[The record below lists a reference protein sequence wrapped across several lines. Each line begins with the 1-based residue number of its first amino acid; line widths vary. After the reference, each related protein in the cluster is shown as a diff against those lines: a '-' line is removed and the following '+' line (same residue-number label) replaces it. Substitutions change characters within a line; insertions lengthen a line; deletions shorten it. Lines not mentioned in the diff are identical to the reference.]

1 MRYTVHK
8 HPQVLNQL
16 QTIVAQ
22 MKTWNVQAKFSP
34 TDKQEIAKRITF
46 HTHSD
51 SSPNLIMAGVDGSGD
66 FPSLTYEDSFI
77 YLTTAEATVYK
88 SNPTS
93 GLEELQSD
101 IPPIYSLAWIPE
113 EPTLRQKKIDEAFEN
128 MVGMSLIDVISQSD
142 YHALKSKLS
151 KKPQQPG
158 TLLKELIRPHAAD
171 SGNLGIQLRSTAE
184 LSAGLKIINTISDVN
199 FVLIDGT
206 FSLPMVSRS
215 GASLFFE
222 HLKRLC
228 CVQASARGIGF
239 FAVSKSPGLPGI
251 DIIEEIA
258 RESQGLSPGQTA
270 EHWFLRLPHPTHDN
284 WKFPIVKNRL
294 IPPPNTMTYLFRPHR
309 TTGVMRLDIDES
321 YWSKHL
327 GTVKAEK
334 SVFEKLDYAGH
345 DQRCYGYPYPIKSA
359 HDRVSLTSPERIAM
373 RKSIIAAA
381 VKAGMK
387 RKLFYDAS
395 IATGHR

>member
-16 QTIVAQ
+16 QNIVAQ

-46 HTHSD
+46 HDHSD

-101 IPPIYSLAWIPE
+101 IAPIYSLAWIPE
-113 EPTLRQKKIDEAFEN
+113 EPKFRQKKIDEAFEN
-128 MVGMSLIDVISQSD
+128 MVGMPLLDVILQSD

-151 KKPQQPG
+151 KKPQHPG

-184 LSAGLKIINTISDVN
+184 LSAALKIINTISDVN

-228 CVQASARGIGF
+228 CVQASAKGIGF

-258 RESQGLSPGQTA
+258 RESQDLSPGQIA
-270 EHWFLRLPHPTHDN
+270 EHWFLRLPHPIHDK
-284 WKFPIVKNRL
+284 WKFPIVENRY
-294 IPPPNTMTYLFRPHR
+294 IPPPNTITYLFRPHR

-321 YWSKHL
+321 YWMKHL
-327 GTVKAEK
+327 STVKAEK
-334 SVFEKLDYAGH
+334 GVFEKLDYAGH